1 VDLKEIIEG
10 CVEGRP
16 GAWDM
21 LVNTYAK
28 RVFNTAYQFTGCRTE
43 AEDQTQEIF
52 MKVFHSLDRF
62 DRMKN
67 FDAWLLTVARNH
79 LIDSYR
85 RTRWERKNRD
95 DFEVAVARAHSASA
109 GPEDGLAGREDRD
122 LLWRGLNSLP
132 ADMRLAVIL
141 KEIQGK
147 AYEDVAEIMKL
158 PVGTVKSRVCRA
170 KLRLAE
176 ILKGPEEHEHAL

>member
-1 VDLKEIIEG
+1 MDLKEIIEG

-85 RTRWERKNRD
+85 RTRW
-95 DFEVAVARAHSASA
+95 
-109 GPEDGLAGREDRD
+109 
-122 LLWRGLNSLP
+122 
-132 ADMRLAVIL
+132 
-141 KEIQGK
+141 
-147 AYEDVAEIMKL
+147 
-158 PVGTVKSRVCRA
+158 
-170 KLRLAE
+170 
-176 ILKGPEEHEHAL
+176 

>member
-1 VDLKEIIEG
+1 
-10 CVEGRP
+10 
-16 GAWDM
+16 M
-21 LVNTYAK
+21 LVNKYAK

-52 MKVFHSLDRF
+52 IKIFHSLDRF
-62 DRMKN
+62 DREKN

-95 DFEVAVARAHSASA
+95 DFEGAVARAAEPAA

-122 LLWRGLNSLP
+122 LLWKGLNLLP
-132 ADMRLAVIL
+132 ADMRMAVIL
-141 KEIQGK
+141 KEIQGN
-147 AYEDVAEIMKL
+147 AYEDVAEIMRL
-158 PVGTVKSRVCRA
+158 PVGTVKSRISRA

-176 ILKGPEEHEHAL
+176 LLRKPEEQEHAV